1 MTGEEL
7 LVAKK
12 VALKQVEVI
21 RRRLKVIDLLLKDM
35 ELEEEEEE
43 EKSEVE
49 SEEEEEEEEEKEKA
63 LLPRKRMRGRK

>member
-1 MTGEEL
+1 
-7 LVAKK
+7 
-12 VALKQVEVI
+12 VEVI

-49 SEEEEEEEEEKEKA
+49 SEEEEEEEGEREGPSLSEKGA
-63 LLPRKRMRGRK
+63 WL